1 MKNCKKTKIQIGGG
15 DHMIKDYFNIDIVS
29 PADLIHDIRKGIPLP
44 DNSISFIFTEHLLEH
59 LDYPKSVKKLIG
71 ECYRVLKQ
79 SGKLVVGVP
88 DSEIMIL
95 AYVKKDMKFYNKLMK
110 SWYSK
115 RDIKKDI
122 NTYIDLLNL
131 HFRDQY
137 KNKKYSQ
144 HLWAYD
150 KEKLSSLFME
160 AGFKRVKKWKF
171 DNKIANPKRKFG
183 SIYCEAIK

>member
-1 MKNCKKTKIQIGGG
+1 MKSSQTKVQIGGG
-15 DHMIKDYFNIDIVS
+15 KHIINGYLNIDIIP
-29 PADLIHDIRKGIPLP
+29 PADLICDIRRGLPLEVGT
-44 DNSISFIFTEHLLEH
+44 IEFIFTEHLLEH
-59 LDYPKSVKKLIG
+59 LDYPKSVKKLIR
-71 ECYRVLKQ
+71 ECYRVLKPN
-79 SGKLVVGVP
+79 GKLVVGVP
-88 DSEIMIL
+88 DSEKMIT
-95 AYVKKDMKFYNKLMK
+95 AYVKRDPKFFKKLMRI
-110 SWYSK
+110 WYSK
-115 RDIKKDI
+115 RDIVGDI

-150 KEKLSSLFME
+150 KEKLSSLFIE
-160 AGFKRVKKWKF
+160 AGFKKVKKWKF

>member
-1 MKNCKKTKIQIGGG
+1 MKNTQTKVQIGGG
-15 DHMIKDYFNIDIVS
+15 KHALEGYLNIDIIP
-29 PADLIHDIRKGIPLP
+29 PANLVYDIRKGIPL
-44 DNSISFIFTEHLLEH
+44 DDSTVELIFTEHLLEH
-59 LDYPKSVKKLIG
+59 LEYPRSVKNLIK
-71 ECYRVLKQ
+71 ECHRVLKPR
-79 SGKLVVGVP
+79 GKLIVGVP
-88 DSEIMIL
+88 DSEKMIR
-95 AYVKKDMKFYNKLMK
+95 AYVKRDPKFFKKLMK
-110 SWYSK
+110 LWYSK
-115 RDIKKDI
+115 RDIVGDI

-150 KEKLSSLFME
+150 KEKLTSLFKE
-160 AGFKRVKKWKF
+160 VGFRKVKKWKF